1 MRTGLLLI
9 CLFFF
14 LQGSGQ
20 PSFPESWVGNWK
32 GELIWAKTGTTA
44 VQRVPMQLLI
54 QPADTADSY
63 TWQLIYGEANAD
75 NRPYILRPVNKQEG
89 HWVVDE
95 NNGIIL
101 DQYWTGGRLSG
112 MFTVMQSTIFNSYR
126 IERDTLF
133 VDMTTLATT
142 AVSRTGKGTDD
153 SPFVDSYQ
161 VKAMQTA
168 ILTRQ

>member
-1 MRTGLLLI
+1 MRTGLLL
-9 CLFFF
+9 FF
-14 LQGSGQ
+14 LFVFLQVSGQ
-20 PSFPESWVGNWK
+20 ASFPESWAGNWK
-32 GELIWAKTGTTA
+32 GELIWTKTGTSA

-54 QPADTADSY
+54 QPADSADSY
-63 TWQLIYGEANAD
+63 TWQLIYGEANTD

-133 VDMTTLATT
+133 VDMTTLATK
-142 AVSRTGKGTDD
+142 AVSRTGKGTEE

-161 VKAMQTA
+161 VRAMQTA